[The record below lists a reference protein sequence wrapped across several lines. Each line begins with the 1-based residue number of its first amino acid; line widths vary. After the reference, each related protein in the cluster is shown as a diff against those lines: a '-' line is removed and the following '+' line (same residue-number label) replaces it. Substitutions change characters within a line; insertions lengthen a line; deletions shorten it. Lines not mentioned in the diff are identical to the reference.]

1 MTKDSN
7 IIGAYPKK
15 SGVSQKADSAELPAI
30 STQDA
35 QPTAMERA
43 EPPGAAE
50 ASAAKAAA
58 EVGKADNAEATP
70 LEPPAEAAGA
80 AKPALRSRGKAAEAK
95 AAAGAGKADSAEA
108 APLEPPAESAGAAKP
123 ASQRSRSKAAAGGRS
138 RSAAQA
144 SSSRRRQ
151 AETAAAATPAA
162 ESPSAAETP
171 PATPVASSEAAGLE
185 DEKSRAAE
193 EHAANDREKADKGKA
208 TNDAPQRTN
217 ETDSGDSSLIELLEQ
232 PLKKNKRRETHDK
245 VKVRLRKDL
254 LAKLDTLSEDQP
266 KGFKTRLLNYGLER
280 ALAEFERL
288 KSES

>member
-50 ASAAKAAA
+50 ASAAKAAGEA
-58 EVGKADNAEATP
+58 GQAGRDAANAAPEVGKADNAEATP
-70 LEPPAEAAGA
+70 LEPPAESASA
-80 AKPALRSRGKAAEAK
+80 AKPALRSRG
-95 AAAGAGKADSAEA
+95 
-108 APLEPPAESAGAAKP
+108 
-123 ASQRSRSKAAAGGRS
+123 KAAAGGRS

-151 AETAAAATPAA
+151 AETAAAATPAVEA
-162 ESPSAAETP
+162 PSAAETP
-171 PATPVASSEAAGLE
+171 PAKPAASSEAAGLE